1 MKQAILPQH
10 GHWANRW
17 VFIMAATGSA
27 VGLGNI
33 WRFPYIVGEHGG
45 GAFVLLYLLCV
56 FVVGIP
62 IMAAEVLLG
71 RKGAASPINSVK
83 RVALQSKVTQR
94 WASIG
99 YLGALAA
106 FLILSFYSVVA
117 SWGLYY
123 IWEALRGAFVGIT
136 ADASQA
142 HFDSMLDSP
151 GLMFGYHTLFMLLTM
166 FVVGLGV
173 KKGLER
179 AVQILMP
186 LLFIL
191 LFGLVGY
198 AATTNG
204 FADGVSFLFAPD
216 FSRLTGQ
223 SVMVAVGQAFFTLS
237 LGMGAIMAYGAY
249 MPRERLTRNNQR
261 KPVSIMSA
269 VVIIALLDA
278 LVAIGAGLAIFP
290 LLFTYGLE
298 VSQGPGMMFVTLPLA
313 FGQMPGGL
321 LVGTLFFVLLV
332 SGAWTSSISLG
343 EPVVA
348 WMVERGVSRPLSALI
363 VGVTAWL
370 LGIGSLLSFNL
381 WKDQT
386 FLMGTFFDNIE
397 FFSTT
402 ILLPIGGL
410 LIAIFVGWVVKE
422 TQVRKELA
430 MKNFKLY
437 LIWRAVV
444 RLVAPLAV
452 IGLFVYSIMATFQA
466 PQDVTASESAESNA
480 ELSAQDSAGM
490 PVESE
495 RIVTIGEDDPAEE
508 SDGAELP

>member
-1 MKQAILPQH
+1 MKQATLPQH
-10 GHWANRW
+10 GQWANRW

-56 FVVGIP
+56 LVVGIP
-62 IMAAEVLLG
+62 IMAAEVMLG
-71 RKGAASPINSVK
+71 RKGGAIPINSVK
-83 RVALQSKVTQR
+83 RVALQSKVSQR

-117 SWGLYY
+117 SWGLFY
-123 IWEALRGAFVGIT
+123 IWEALQGAFQDIT
-136 ADASQA
+136 AEASQS
-142 HFDSMLDSP
+142 HFDDMLSNP
-151 GLMFGYHTLFMLLTM
+151 GLMLGYHSLFMLLTM
-166 FVVGLGV
+166 VVVGLGV

-186 LLFIL
+186 LLFL
-191 LFGLVGY
+191 LLIGLVGY
-198 AATTNG
+198 AATTPG
-204 FADGVSFLFAPD
+204 FKDGISFMFAPD
-216 FSRLTGQ
+216 FSRLSGQ
-223 SVMVAVGQAFFTLS
+223 AIMVAVGQAFFTLS

-249 MPRERLTRNNQR
+249 MPKERIVRGNVR

-290 LLFTYGLE
+290 LLFSYGLE

-313 FGQMPGGL
+313 FGQMPAGL

-348 WMVERGVSRPLSALI
+348 WMVEKGFTRPIAALV

-370 LGIGSLLSFNL
+370 LGVGSLLSFNV
-381 WKDQT
+381 WKDQS
-386 FLMGTFFDNIE
+386 FFMGTFFDNIE

-402 ILLPIGGL
+402 ILLPLGGL
-410 LIAIFVGWVVKE
+410 LIAIFAGWVVE
-422 TQVRKELA
+422 
-430 MKNFKLY
+430 N
-437 LIWRAVV
+437 
-444 RLVAPLAV
+444 
-452 IGLFVYSIMATFQA
+452 
-466 PQDVTASESAESNA
+466 
-480 ELSAQDSAGM
+480 
-490 PVESE
+490 
-495 RIVTIGEDDPAEE
+495 
-508 SDGAELP
+508 